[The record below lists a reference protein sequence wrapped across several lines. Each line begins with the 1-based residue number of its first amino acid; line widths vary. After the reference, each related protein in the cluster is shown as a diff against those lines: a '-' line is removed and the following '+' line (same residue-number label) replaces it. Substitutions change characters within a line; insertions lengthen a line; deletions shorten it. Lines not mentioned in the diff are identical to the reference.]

1 MNMNF
6 APAYSRISFND
17 THEKRLTEYAKQHA
31 YAHDRTDTRS
41 AVTIIYDV
49 YYIIRLY
56 MQSDTFTTNL
66 KVPRKVVV

>member
-1 MNMNF
+1 MH
-6 APAYSRISFND
+6 
-17 THEKRLTEYAKQHA
+17 THMIELTL
-31 YAHDRTDTRS
+31 DRQLQL
-41 AVTIIYDV
+41 YDV